1 MGPHLLLSPLAE
13 DHLPGMMKGIVP
25 RGFRFCPS
33 EFSVRGQRRRQN
45 ECILDP
51 GSLVFY
57 GLGENH
63 NIQTEASTLTLVVPP
78 PFVIEKS

>member
-1 MGPHLLLSPLAE
+1 MRPHLLLSPLAE
-13 DHLPGMMKGIVP
+13 DHLPGMMKGIVL
-25 RGFRFCPS
+25 RGFRFCPN
-33 EFSVRGQRRRQN
+33 EFFHERTATKT